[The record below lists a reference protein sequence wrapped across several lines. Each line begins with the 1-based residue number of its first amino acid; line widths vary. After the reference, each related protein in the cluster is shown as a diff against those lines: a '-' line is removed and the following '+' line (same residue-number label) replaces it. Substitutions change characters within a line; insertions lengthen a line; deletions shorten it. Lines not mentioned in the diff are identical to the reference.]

1 MAHIEILNH
10 IEFQYGGS
18 KIQDCTGPLGK
29 NLGSWMAH
37 IEILNH
43 IEYQYCGSKIQDCM
57 GLLGKNLGSWILDLL
72 Y

>member
-10 IEFQYGGS
+10 VEFQYGGS

-37 IEILNH
+37 DE
-43 IEYQYCGSKIQDCM
+43 EMVRDT
-57 GLLGKNLGSWILDLL
+57 
-72 Y
+72 